1 MKKIK
6 SVLLSILLFMFIFP
20 IQVFGHEGEDH
31 SESATFSLIDV
42 SMIAASIIT
51 MIAIITVIVL
61 NNKQKAID
69 VKKKEGQIRRKRY
82 QKLVKISKWIAI
94 FGIVALLISGAIK
107 MFNEDNGSESSVEF
121 MHIHG
126 LGFTNNGAEIFVPA
140 HDGLKVFSN
149 GQWSEAAGEKHDYMG
164 FSMVDD
170 GFYSSGHP
178 APDSSMKN
186 PFGIVRSTNI
196 GQELETL
203 GLYGE
208 IDFHAM
214 DVGYNNHAIYV
225 FNPQENSQM
234 DDTGIYYSLDD
245 TKTWNKSG
253 MKGIKG
259 QVAAIAVHP
268 NQEEVVAVS
277 TNQGIFLSKNFGNT
291 FEELYNVPTSALSFS
306 NQGTLHAGSVS
317 SKVELTQINT
327 ENGERTSLPLP
338 SIKEEDAISY
348 IAINP
353 QNEQHIV
360 VSTFKKDIFSTSD
373 RGESWSPLVDEGK
386 SVTQHNEE
394 VASSSQE
401 SETSDGQSRAMDHA
415 DMKMNGSSD
424 VPENLQVEENPT
436 YPVGSKA
443 ISLASHMGGMMENV
457 EVTIV
462 GAYDTTAYA
471 TTYTDSNGELVKE
484 HKWIVQ
490 EEFIDAGN
498 ELLKPGTQMNT
509 TADHMAGMKDALQT
523 IDFGERTTVY
533 MVDFTTA
540 DGHEV
545 TNHKWVTEDELKPL

>member
-1 MKKIK
+1 LKNIK
-6 SVLLSILLFMFIFP
+6 SILLSILVLMMMFP
-20 IQVFGHEGEDH
+20 IQAFGHEGEER
-31 SESATFSLIDV
+31 SETSTFSLVVDY
-42 SMIAASIIT
+42 SMIAASVIT
-51 MIAIITVIVL
+51 ILAIITVVVL
-61 NNKQKAID
+61 NNKQKAFD
-69 VKKKEGQIRRKRY
+69 VKKKEGQIRKKHY

-107 MFNEDNGSESSVEF
+107 MFNGDNGSESSGEF

-126 LGFTNNGAEIFVPA
+126 LGFTNDGSEIYVPA
-140 HDGLKVFSN
+140 HDGLKVFRN
-149 GQWSEAAGEKHDYMG
+149 GQWSGAAGEKHDYMG

-186 PFGIVRSTNI
+186 PFGIVRSTNL
-196 GQELETL
+196 GEDLKTL

-234 DDTGIYYSLDD
+234 DDTGMYYSLDD
-245 TKTWNKSG
+245 TKTWNKTG

-277 TNQGIFLSKNFGNT
+277 TNQGIFLSKDFGDT

-306 NQGTLHAGSVS
+306 NQGTLYAGSVS

-353 QNEQHIV
+353 QNEQQIV
-360 VSTFKKDIFSTSD
+360 ISTFKKDIFSTGD
-373 RGESWSPLVDEGK
+373 RGGSWSQLVDEGK
-386 SVTQHNEE
+386 SVTQNKEE
-394 VASSSQE
+394 VSSSSLE
-401 SETSDGQSRAMDHA
+401 SDTSEGQSHAMDHSG
-415 DMKMNGSSD
+415 MNMSGSSD
-424 VPENLQVEENPT
+424 VPENFKLQKSP
-436 YPVGSKA
+436 S
-443 ISLASHMGGMMENV
+443 IQLA
-457 EVTIV
+457 
-462 GAYDTTAYA
+462 
-471 TTYTDSNGELVKE
+471 
-484 HKWIVQ
+484 Q
-490 EEFIDAGN
+490 
-498 ELLKPGTQMNT
+498 KP
-509 TADHMAGMKDALQT
+509 
-523 IDFGERTTVY
+523 
-533 MVDFTTA
+533 
-540 DGHEV
+540 
-545 TNHKWVTEDELKPL
+545 